1 MNLEM
6 ILKVVQFVAY
16 IVLGGLAIWFKT
28 SEKAQKKAKEI
39 QETLAELAAN
49 AVVLIK
55 QAEEDYRDVTNA
67 GGDKFN
73 QVVEQLYSLVPDRL
87 NRIIDREMIE
97 DLVQSTFDQIEDYV
111 KLQLDKATEKIEV
124 KE

>member
-6 ILKVVQFVAY
+6 ILNVVQFMAY
-16 IVLGGLAIWFKT
+16 IVLGALVIWFKT

-39 QETLAELAAN
+39 QEVLAELGAQAII
-49 AVVLIK
+49 LIK
-55 QAEEDYRDVTNA
+55 QAEEDYKDVTNA

-73 QVVEQLYSLVPDRL
+73 QVVEQLYSLVPDGL

-97 DLVQSTFDQIEDYV
+97 DLVQSTFDQIEEYV

>member
-6 ILKVVQFVAY
+6 ILNVVQFGAY

-39 QETLAELAAN
+39 QETLAELGAN
-49 AVVLIK
+49 AVILIK
-55 QAEEDYRDVTNA
+55 QAEEDYKDMTNA

-73 QVVEQLYSLVPDRL
+73 QVVEQLYSLVPNGL
-87 NRIIDREMIE
+87 NKIIDREMIE
-97 DLVQSTFDQIEDYV
+97 DIVQSTFDEIEKYV

>member
-6 ILKVVQFVAY
+6 ILNVVQFVAY

-39 QETLAELAAN
+39 QETLAELGAQAII
-49 AVVLIK
+49 LIK
-55 QAEEDYRDVTNA
+55 QAEEDYKDLSNS
-67 GGDKFN
+67 GGQKFN
-73 QVVEQLYSLVPDRL
+73 QVVEQLYSLVPNGL
-87 NRIIDREMIE
+87 NRIVDREMIE
-97 DLVQSTFDQIEDYV
+97 DLVQSTFDQIEEYV

>member
-6 ILKVVQFVAY
+6 ILKVLQFVAY

-39 QETLAELAAN
+39 QETLAELGAN
-49 AVVLIK
+49 AVILIK
-55 QAEEDYRDVTNA
+55 QAEEDYQDVTNA

-73 QVVEQLYSLVPDRL
+73 QVVDQLYSLVPNGL
-87 NRIIDREMIE
+87 NKIIDREMIE
-97 DLVQSTFDQIEDYV
+97 DIVQSTFDEIEEYV

>member
-6 ILKVVQFVAY
+6 ILNVVQFVAY

-39 QETLAELAAN
+39 QEVLAELGAQAII
-49 AVVLIK
+49 LIK
-55 QAEEDYRDVTNA
+55 QAEEDYKDITNA

-73 QVVEQLYSLVPDRL
+73 QVVEQLYSLVPDGL
-87 NRIIDREMIE
+87 NRIIDREMIG
-97 DLVQSTFDQIEDYV
+97 DIVQSTFDEIEEYV

>member
-6 ILKVVQFVAY
+6 ILNVVQFVAY
-16 IVLGGLAIWFKT
+16 IVLGALAIWFKT

-39 QETLAELAAN
+39 QEVLAELAAN
-49 AVVLIK
+49 AVILIK
-55 QAEEDYRDVTNA
+55 QAEEDYKDLSNS
-67 GGDKFN
+67 GGEKFN
-73 QVVEQLYSLVPDRL
+73 QVVEQLYSLVPNGL
-87 NRIIDREMIE
+87 NKIIDREMIE
-97 DLVQSTFDQIEDYV
+97 DIVQSTFDEIEEYV

>member
-6 ILKVVQFVAY
+6 ILNVVQFMAY
-16 IVLGGLAIWFKT
+16 IVLGALVIWFKT

-39 QETLAELAAN
+39 QEVLADLGAQAII
-49 AVVLIK
+49 LIK
-55 QAEEDYRDVTNA
+55 QAEEDYKDVTNA

-73 QVVEQLYSLVPDRL
+73 QVVDQLFSLVPDGL

-97 DLVQSTFDQIEDYV
+97 DIVQSTFDEIEEYV

-124 KE
+124 EE

>member
-6 ILKVVQFVAY
+6 ILNVVQTGAY

-39 QETLAELAAN
+39 QETLAELGAQAII
-49 AVVLIK
+49 LIK
-55 QAEEDYRDVTNA
+55 QAEEDYKDLSNS
-67 GGDKFN
+67 GGQKFN
-73 QVVEQLYSLVPDRL
+73 QVVEQLYSLVPNGL
-87 NRIIDREMIE
+87 NRIVDREMIE
-97 DLVQSTFDQIEDYV
+97 DLVQSTFDQIEEYV

>member
-1 MNLEM
+1 M
-6 ILKVVQFVAY
+6 ILKVVQFMAY
-16 IVLGGLAIWFKT
+16 IVLGALATWFKT

-39 QETLAELAAN
+39 QEVLADLGAQAII
-49 AVVLIK
+49 LIK
-55 QAEEDYRDVTNA
+55 QAEEDYKDATNA

-73 QVVEQLYSLVPDRL
+73 QVVEQLYSLVPDGL

-97 DLVQSTFDQIEDYV
+97 DIVQSTFDEIEDYV

>member
-6 ILKVVQFVAY
+6 ILNVVQFMAY

-39 QETLAELAAN
+39 QEVLAELGAQAII
-49 AVVLIK
+49 LIK
-55 QAEEDYRDVTNA
+55 QAEEDYKDITNA

-73 QVVEQLYSLVPDRL
+73 QVVEQLYSLVPDGL

-97 DLVQSTFDQIEDYV
+97 DIVQSTFDEIEEYV

-124 KE
+124 QE

>member
-6 ILKVVQFVAY
+6 ILNVVQFMAY

-39 QETLAELAAN
+39 QEVLAELGAQAII
-49 AVVLIK
+49 LIK

-73 QVVEQLYSLVPDRL
+73 QVVEQLYSLVPDGL

-97 DLVQSTFDQIEDYV
+97 DIVQSTFDEIEEYV

-124 KE
+124 QE

>member
-6 ILKVVQFVAY
+6 ILKVVQFMAY
-16 IVLGGLAIWFKT
+16 IVLGALAIWFKT

-39 QETLAELAAN
+39 QETLAELGAQAII
-49 AVVLIK
+49 LIK

-73 QVVEQLYSLVPDRL
+73 QVVEQLYSLVPDGL

-97 DLVQSTFDQIEDYV
+97 DLVQSTFDQIEEYV

-124 KE
+124 EE

>member
-6 ILKVVQFVAY
+6 ILNVVQLVAY

-39 QETLAELAAN
+39 QETLAELGAQAII
-49 AVVLIK
+49 LIK

-73 QVVEQLYSLVPDRL
+73 QVVEQLYSLVPNGL
-87 NRIIDREMIE
+87 NKIIDREMIS
-97 DLVQSTFDQIEDYV
+97 DLVQSTFDEIEEYV

-124 KE
+124 EE